1 MFYFRVTLHREVRLV
16 VRDLNQDS
24 TCHLKTSGVM
34 LLDLHNP
41 LKLARELKPH
51 RHMMEEIGA
60 AYMAN
65 GLTTLARSRMYT

>member
-1 MFYFRVTLHREVRLV
+1 
-16 VRDLNQDS
+16 
-24 TCHLKTSGVM
+24 M

-65 GLTTLARSRMYT
+65 GLTTLARSRIYT